1 MEDANLKKSDIN
13 EIVLVG
19 GSTRIPKV
27 QELLKEYFEGKEL
40 NKGVNPDEAVAFG
53 AAVQGGILG
62 GDGELG
68 FPVLKALHFI
78 FTLGQPG
85 ITLCSMTVDN
95 YTERMCLHASVSSKP
110 CHSAQPFLA
119 ATFGPILYQPLC
131 SAH

>member
-1 MEDANLKKSDIN
+1 MDDANLKKGDIN

-62 GDGELG
+62 GDGEPGFLVVSCSTCKLSFLYATIPQQMSQFCLG
-68 FPVLKALHFI
+68 ATTSGRQFGYATLLLGALC
-78 FTLGQPG
+78 TTRQG
-85 ITLCSMTVDN
+85 S
-95 YTERMCLHASVSSKP
+95 
-110 CHSAQPFLA
+110 
-119 ATFGPILYQPLC
+119 
-131 SAH
+131 